1 MLLEIIWI
9 KEEWKINNDG
19 IDTNIDD
26 DASLIRYDINILLE
40 SENIES
46 AKWFLEFFGI
56 IVISINKYEQ
66 AENIFGKIFLQVKYE
81 DKILRIISKETDINE
96 ACMIYTRIWLD
107 IVNINFLEW
116 WIEENEMKNIIEQS
130 KIKAEEEKKMRDII
144 EKKKIEKKKKVYAD
158 EWLLAIRKAI
168 EESIERCDELI
179 PRTLSVVDSSKIK
192 KLKDLRSELSK
203 LKMWTNQIKIVS
215 IWEQFLN
222 LMEDIEIEFLE
233 RMKNEVWVS
242 EILDPNSIV
251 SNIDIIKEYS
261 RYFKAIKTKA
271 IGWTVKNEY
280 SDYVT
285 MWQKWIYFRFLQR
298 DAFKKLRSAK
308 DVIYRVYDWIEFILV
323 AVIVEIAIYSIVG
336 KTWADME
343 LKNFVLLSN
352 LWIIWVVLFVIRMIR
367 KKNAVYLVILIPIIV
382 ILSIVL
388 IRNLKINLAL

>member
-1 MLLEIIWI
+1 MLLEIIGI
-9 KEEWKINNDG
+9 KEEGKINNDG

-46 AKWFLEFFGI
+46 AKGFLEFFGI

-96 ACMIYTRIWLD
+96 ACMIYTRIGLD
-107 IVNINFLEW
+107 IVNINFLEGG
-116 WIEENEMKNIIEQS
+116 IEENEMKNIIEQS

-158 EWLLAIRKAI
+158 EGLLAIRKAI

-203 LKMWTNQIKIVS
+203 LKMGTNQIKIVS
-215 IWEQFLN
+215 IGEQFLN

-233 RMKNEVWVS
+233 RMKNEVGVS

-271 IGWTVKNEY
+271 IGGTVKNEY

-285 MWQKWIYFRFLQR
+285 MGQKGIYFRFLQR

-336 KTWADME
+336 KTGADME

-352 LWIIWVVLFVIRMIR
+352 LGIIGVVLFVIRMIR